1 MDFEGI
7 EAVEL
12 RREEEEVEF
21 ILGALPSIWHNTQN
35 VLRDLG
41 YNRPAV
47 EGQQDQ
53 HGGLRHR
60 RAGSHGDQF
69 DDAAG
74 PSKLQDT
81 EASTSSHPVS
91 GNQDE
96 AEEKVCRMCFASE
109 DELGDDGLSIGRLIA
124 PCHCDGSMRYVHD
137 TCLDQWRRQSAAS
150 EAARVC
156 GQCHARY
163 RFRRKSYSNLMAFVQ
178 ASQMLRILACV
189 FVVFLTSFI
198 LGVLPFVT
206 LSTIARLEATPLAF
220 VRNAALRQVQLDK
233 TPLNITI
240 HKDKARAD
248 VWIPSKAWQRGGSV
262 SMPHISHDLY
272 EKADLQV
279 FARIRQEEIDNPVYW
294 KLVKRPRS
302 TFRANYSDAKII
314 RSKLRSGENV
324 SRELERLSQGLPLFP
339 LDSWRRSPRQRQAE
353 QLNATAAVN
362 STSDSSLQTPY
373 NLTPSLRERLIGSDL
388 KLSFGLPFLS
398 SNKDKEAAKEP
409 EEVELW
415 QRQNMT
421 IYWEYEESPADLFPN
436 PSEHFL
442 VRNLPEWLGFL
453 RYVPYGFVLAMMD
466 RFYFI
471 VSVFQPWWSSIARSA
486 LQLALLLLESHR
498 ELMWCASKALIA
510 GLIAYIDV
518 EYEPVRWNPQNSI
531 VIGPPR
537 TRRRKIAALARE
549 LIVVAADS
557 FFGPLW
563 LNWWGGYSLSVYMA
577 PREFMTTERVE
588 MTQLAAVF
596 APAFTLLIDVAF
608 GGLSTFSKRAARFKK
623 SHTSRWT
630 QADWVH
636 NDYSASEGY
645 RRMIATMIG
654 DKDASQASLWD
665 LWLEVD
671 QARLLP
677 GRTRPLQMALLP
689 KQNTWKT
696 VMLLGCLVTTA
707 IALVVA
713 TKLAW
718 DTTISHFARQA
729 WRSLVSIYQLIMHS
743 GDSFRQLWQQTRD
756 ISLFI
761 VRYTMGKIKG
771 LVNQLLR
778 SVTRSI
784 PANRDVDAHNAASD
798 PQDTTSSSQSAGGP
812 QGDAQEAPIPPPPEP
827 EPMAEPLLND
837 PFMQGAH
844 MGIFGAILGHVA
856 SIYGCLHAFVFTMRF
871 ILVYL
876 PFEPF
881 MIVYTLMAKLIQ
893 VDVANTEVLD
903 REDTGV

>member
-1 MDFEGI
+1 MEVEGA
-7 EAVEL
+7 EVADQ

-41 YNRPAV
+41 YNQPVV
-47 EGQQDQ
+47 EDQQDQ
-53 HGGLRHR
+53 HEGLRHR
-60 RAGSHGDQF
+60 RVGSHEDHF
-69 DDAAG
+69 NDASG
-74 PSKLQDT
+74 PSNSKDKESSTPSPPAPGT
-81 EASTSSHPVS
+81 EEE
-91 GNQDE
+91 G
-96 AEEKVCRMCFASE
+96 EEKVCRMCFASE
-109 DELGDDGLSIGRLIA
+109 DELGDDGLSIGRLIV

-163 RFRRKSYSNLMAFVQ
+163 RFRRRPYSNLMAFVQ
-178 ASQMLRILACV
+178 ASQMLRILGCV
-189 FVVFLTSFI
+189 FIVFLTSFV
-198 LGVLPFVT
+198 LGVLSFLT
-206 LSTIARLEATPLAF
+206 LSTVARLEATPLAF

-233 TPLNITI
+233 VPLNITV
-240 HKDKARAD
+240 HKDKPQID
-248 VWIPSKAWQRGGSV
+248 VWIPSQAWQRGGSV
-262 SMPHISHDLY
+262 SMPHISQDLY
-272 EKADLQV
+272 EKAELAV
-279 FARIRQEEIDNPVYW
+279 SARIRQEEIDNPVYW

-302 TFRANYSDAKII
+302 TWRANYSDVRIVRAK
-314 RSKLRSGENV
+314 LVSGENV

-339 LDSWRRSPRQRQAE
+339 LDSWRRSPRQRQAP
-353 QLNATAAVN
+353 QLNATSSVD
-362 STSDSSLQTPY
+362 STSISGLQTPY

-398 SNKDKEAAKEP
+398 SSNKDKQAAKGVD
-409 EEVELW
+409 EVELW

-421 IYWEYEESPADLFPN
+421 ISWEYEESPADLFPN
-436 PSEHFL
+436 PSDHFL
-442 VRNLPEWLGFL
+442 VRSLPEWLGFV

-466 RFYFI
+466 RFYFV
-471 VSVFQPWWSSIARSA
+471 VSVFQPWWSAIARSA

-498 ELMWCASKALIA
+498 ELMWCASKALVA

-518 EYEPVRWNPQNSI
+518 EFEPVRWNPQSSI
-531 VIGPPR
+531 VIGPTR
-537 TRRRKIAALARE
+537 TRRRKMAAVARE

-557 FFGPLW
+557 VFGPLW
-563 LNWWGGYSLSVYMA
+563 LNWWGGYSLSVYLG

-608 GGLSTFSKRAARFKK
+608 GGLSTFSERAASFKK
-623 SHTSRWT
+623 SHTTRWT

-645 RRMIATMIG
+645 RRMIATMLG
-654 DKDASQASLWD
+654 DKDASQATLWD
-665 LWLEVD
+665 LWLEVE
-671 QARLLP
+671 QSRLLP
-677 GRTRPLQMALLP
+677 GRTKPLQMALLP
-689 KQNTWKT
+689 RQNTWKT
-696 VMLLGCLVTTA
+696 VMLLGCLATTA

-729 WRSLVSIYQLIMHS
+729 WRSLVSIYQLIVHS
-743 GDSFRQLWQQTRD
+743 GDSFRHLWRQTRD

-761 VRYTMGKIKG
+761 ARYTTGRIRG

-778 SVTRSI
+778 SITRSI
-784 PANRDVDAHNAASD
+784 PANRHGEAHDAAVDSHDA
-798 PQDTTSSSQSAGGP
+798 TSQSTGGAP
-812 QGDAQEAPIPPPPEP
+812 GDAQEAPIPPPPEP

-881 MIVYTLMAKLIQ
+881 MIVYSLLAKLIQ

-903 REDTGV
+903 RDDIAR